1 MSTEIFAF
9 VQAQVTTQPQPTQ
22 QIISQGSED
31 SQTQPGLFDSLITEI
46 TQNQL
51 NLDFETLQQPGLI
64 NQQAVQQVL
73 SFSDGNSF
81 TMSMI
86 NLLPVNISPENP
98 DSKELLKPSPENL
111 STDLKNLFATIK
123 SSLNDNPIE
132 QAEIF
137 GVENFDEISNAINQ
151 LVEINDNEE
160 ISKRLASLPEETR
173 EKIQNLVRKIATSIG
188 NEKENS
194 CVKQPVMD
202 LISILTKHEVIKA
215 SNSESVSLKVNE
227 QSDMSDNDDEDEDN
241 EQEISGS
248 DVNISIAGSAVT
260 PITSQE
266 ITSKNAQPEA
276 NINDGRQSR
285 HVSFNRNTRTEARN
299 INVSTTSD
307 NVVNEQSDMSDD
319 TDSIIPGQ
327 SVFDNDN
334 SNSNE
339 NHKQDNAFDRA
350 LENFTNNRNSSRSR
364 NNDRRTAAS
373 SNNNNNDISQTTS
386 INSRKTVSHND
397 FSSFFEGVLNN
408 RRINSQEAPSPLN
421 LRGNI
426 NLSQSETLRD
436 GLVNVVRFIRADG
449 VHKANVIIDPP
460 ALGRISVELTSGT
473 SGVEATIKVA
483 SEQIRQLI
491 QDQLS
496 QLRMNLSQQG
506 VQVAEFTVDVQQDN
520 QQSGQNSQEQ
530 NQNQRRTGIIGGV
543 EDEEPEEFRV
553 DLEDGLLYWV
563 A

>member
-1 MSTEIFAF
+1 MSAEIFAF
-9 VQAQVTTQPQPTQ
+9 VQTQVNTQPQPTSPV
-22 QIISQGSED
+22 IPDTDSE
-31 SQTQPGLFDSLITEI
+31 TLPGLFEDLMTEL
-46 TQNQL
+46 TQEQL
-51 NLDFETLQQPGLI
+51 DLDILQPLQQQPLQTLAQPQPQISSFSSYMILATNTTETLDEY
-64 NQQAVQQVL
+64 
-73 SFSDGNSF
+73 SSDNLGN
-81 TMSMI
+81 T
-86 NLLPVNISPENP
+86 
-98 DSKELLKPSPENL
+98 
-111 STDLKNLFATIK
+111 LKNLFTILK
-123 SSLNDNPIE
+123 SSLDDNPIE

-137 GVENFDEISNAINQ
+137 GAENLDEISNAITQ
-151 LVEINDNEE
+151 LVDANNNEDINE
-160 ISKRLASLPEETR
+160 KLASLPDEIKEE
-173 EKIQNLVRKIATSIG
+173 IQNLIREIAGAIE
-188 NEKENS
+188 NDKEIP

-202 LISILTKHEVIKA
+202 LISTLTKHEVIKA
-215 SNSESVSLKVNE
+215 ANSEPVND
-227 QSDMSDNDDEDEDN
+227 QSAAPDNDEEDD
-241 EQEISGS
+241 EQEILSS

-260 PITSQE
+260 PITPQE
-266 ITSKNAQPEA
+266 ITSKNTQPEA
-276 NINDGRQSR
+276 NVNDGRQSR
-285 HVSFNRNTRTEARN
+285 HVSFNRNARNEARN

-307 NVVNEQSDMSDD
+307 TVVNDQSAAPDD
-319 TDSIIPGQ
+319 TDPIIPGQ
-327 SVFDNDN
+327 PVFDNDN
-334 SNSNE
+334 DNE
-339 NHKQDNAFDRA
+339 NQNQDNAFDQA

-364 NNDRRTAAS
+364 TNDRRATT
-373 SNNNNNDISQTTS
+373 NEISQAQNDRSYTGTTH
-386 INSRKTVSHND
+386 KTEARND